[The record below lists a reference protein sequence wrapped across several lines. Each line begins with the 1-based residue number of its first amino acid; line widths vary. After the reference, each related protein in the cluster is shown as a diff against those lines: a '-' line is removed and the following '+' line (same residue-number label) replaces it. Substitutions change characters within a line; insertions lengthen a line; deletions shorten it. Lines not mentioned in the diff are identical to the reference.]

1 MGDNKRVALVLPWA
15 GKLPWYWTAWR
26 KSAAGRC
33 FDVVVVQRTVEE
45 FSRLVQEKLLDASGR
60 GGASPFRLPGGYKL
74 CDLKPMYGVL
84 FEEELRGY
92 DYWAFGDCDLMYGRQ
107 IDAWIGKAVAGGY
120 DVATVQ
126 RDFVAGP
133 FTLVRN
139 CETCNRLF
147 EKAADWREILLR
159 PKTMGFDELGE
170 DWFRKRV
177 FGRQPLERL
186 RAEQSSFSSVCWR
199 ERDAG
204 RLRLLSEEVI
214 CEAALK
220 RGERAECRPDGA
232 LTVGGREVPLYHFIS
247 AKGRFGFTG
256 DDRSVW
262 ISRGWPFVRDA
273 LRFAAAWLGGDPSAR
288 RRVAE
293 WWQRRLG
300 NPDWW
305 KGPAWNNLQV

>member
-1 MGDNKRVALVLPWA
+1 MADKRIALVLPWA
-15 GKLPWYWTAWR
+15 GRLPWYWTAWR
-26 KSAAGRC
+26 KSAEGRC

-45 FSRLVQEKLLDASGR
+45 FSQLVQEKLLGPDAR
-60 GGASPFRLPGGYKL
+60 GASPFRLPGGYKL

-84 FEEELRGY
+84 FAEELKGY

-107 IDAWIGKAVAGGY
+107 LDAWIGKAVAGGY

-126 RDFVAGP
+126 RNYIAGP

-139 CETCNRLF
+139 CEACNRLF

-159 PKTMGFDELGE
+159 PKTTGFDELGE
-170 DWFRKRV
+170 DWFRKWV
-177 FGRQPLERL
+177 FGCHAFEQL
-186 RAEQSSFSSVCWR
+186 REEQSSFSSVCWR

-220 RGERAECRPDGA
+220 RGERAEYRPDGA

-247 AKGRFGFTG
+247 AKGCFGFTG

-262 ISRGWPFVRDA
+262 VSRGWPFARDA

-305 KGPAWNNLQV
+305 KGPAWNNLPA